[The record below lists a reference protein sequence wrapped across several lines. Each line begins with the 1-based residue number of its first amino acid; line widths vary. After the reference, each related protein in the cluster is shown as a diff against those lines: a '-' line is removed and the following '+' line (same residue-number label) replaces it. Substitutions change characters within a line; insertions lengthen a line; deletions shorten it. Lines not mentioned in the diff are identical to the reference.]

1 MTRALTPFP
10 RSSSRAWRASFSFST
25 MVGIRTTAR
34 PALRHSAATRSDRL
48 RESSI
53 GKQSRL
59 TAMMPRRTLGV
70 LCMVLLLLLSVV
82 SLGSVLSPEVLL
94 QDVAV
99 KRREVSIEDGR
110 GVGHLG
116 HVLEDEGGLA
126 RFLRGPGPGGR
137 PAPGGG

>member
-1 MTRALTPFP
+1 MTRALTPCP
-10 RSSSRAWRASFSFST
+10 RGSSRGWRASFSFST
-25 MVGIRTTAR
+25 VVGIRTTAR

-48 RESSI
+48 RERSI

-59 TAMMPRRTLGV
+59 TAMMPRRTLGM

-110 GVGHLG
+110 GVGPPG
-116 HVLEDEGGLA
+116 HRLEDEGGPP
-126 RFLRGPGPGGR
+126 RCPPGQG
-137 PAPGGG
+137 

>member
-1 MTRALTPFP
+1 MRSLPDSSAAAATMTGPPHF
-10 RSSSRAWRASFSFST
+10 SAWR
-25 MVGIRTTAR
+25 
-34 PALRHSAATRSDRL
+34 PSAATRSDRL

-59 TAMMPRRTLGV
+59 TAMMPRRTLGM

-82 SLGSVLSPEVLL
+82 SLRSVLSPEVLL

-110 GVGHLG
+110 AVGHLG
-116 HVLEDEGGLA
+116 HVLEGEGGLD
-126 RFLRGPGPGGR
+126 RFLRGPAPGER
-137 PAPGGG
+137 PAPGGGGGGEPERV